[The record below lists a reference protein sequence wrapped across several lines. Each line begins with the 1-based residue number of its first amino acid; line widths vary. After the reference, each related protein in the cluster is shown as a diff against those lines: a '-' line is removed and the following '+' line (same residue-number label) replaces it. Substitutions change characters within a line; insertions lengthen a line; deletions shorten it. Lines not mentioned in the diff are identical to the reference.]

1 MASVSDQVVI
11 DCTVAVKW
19 EITGEP
25 HAAEAV
31 ELLRDWQHGVTAIHT
46 PSHFRAEVV
55 SAFLRAFRRGR
66 LTDVEAEKSIRSLLA
81 ASLQLHELST
91 GLADRAFAIARHHG
105 QGAFDCIYVAL
116 AERERIDLWT
126 GDQRLYNALGAH
138 YPFIRWLAHYQRKR
152 P

>member
-1 MASVSDQVVI
+1 MVSVSDQLVM

-31 ELLRDWQHGVTAIHT
+31 KLLRDWQHGVTGIHT

-66 LTDVEAEKSIRSLLA
+66 ITDVEAENSIRSLLA
-81 ASLQLHELST
+81 ASLQLHEICA
-91 GLADRAFAIARHHG
+91 GLADRAFAIARRHG

-116 AERERIDLWT
+116 AEREGIEFWT
-126 GDQRLYNALGAH
+126 ADQRLYNALHAH
-138 YPFIRWLAHYQRKR
+138 YPFIRWLAHYQRRR